1 MANNKEIQKKR
12 ILMYF
17 IEATSKIIEDN
28 GIENVTIRNVSDL
41 AGYNSATLYNYFE
54 DLDHL
59 IFFTSIKYL
68 EEYNLELPKIINKSD
83 NSYDIFIKTWECFCK
98 FSFKNP
104 KIFYNIFFSK
114 HKDKLSDTISEYYS
128 IFPEELG
135 ENNGIVLEMLK
146 YKNLLD
152 RNKTV
157 MYPLVGEGLIKL
169 ENFDIINKTIIYSYQ
184 AILHGCVVDNDKSI
198 EQLTAET
205 IKIIKYLITQK

>member
-1 MANNKEIQKKR
+1 MSNNKEIQKKR

-17 IEATSKIIEDN
+17 IEATSKIIKDE

-54 DLDHL
+54 DLEHL

-68 EEYNLELPKIINKSD
+68 EEYNLELSKTINKSD

-114 HKDKLSDTISEYYS
+114 HKDKLSETISEYYN

-146 YKNLLD
+146 YENILD
-152 RNKTV
+152 RNKII
-157 MYPLVGEGLIKL
+157 MYPLVSEGLIKL
-169 ENFDIINKTIIYSYQ
+169 ENFDIINQTIIYSYQ
-184 AILHGCVVDNDKSI
+184 AILHGCVVDNHKSI

-205 IKIIKYLITQK
+205 IKIIKYLIIQK

>member
-17 IEATSKIIEDN
+17 IEATSKIIKDD

-54 DLDHL
+54 DLEHL

-68 EEYNLELPKIINKSD
+68 EEYNLELSKTINKSD
-83 NSYDIFIKTWECFCK
+83 NAYDIFIKTWECFCK

-114 HKDKLSDTISEYYS
+114 HKDKLSETISEYYN

-146 YKNLLD
+146 YKNILD
-152 RNKTV
+152 RNKII
-157 MYPLVGEGLIKL
+157 MYPLVNDGFIKL
-169 ENFDIINKTIIYSYQ
+169 ENFDIINQTIIYSYQ
-184 AILHGCVVDNDKSI
+184 AILHGSVVDNDKSI